1 MKNRAVVAK
10 GLLVAA
16 LLVIVGVWAARRADA
31 IIIINS
37 RGVDTGMFGITAAQT
52 ARVHVLNASGFA
64 ADDPPCIVEV
74 RFFDAAG
81 ALLNSRQIK
90 IVPGRAEFVDHTD
103 PTLRSGERKH
113 IRAVVVQALL
123 PEFDQPA
130 PVCIATAEVFENRTG
145 QAGIIIVNSH
155 PVR

>member
-1 MKNRAVVAK
+1 MKNRAVVVK
-10 GLLVAA
+10 GVLVAV
-16 LLVIVGVWAARRADA
+16 LLVIAGVWAARRADA
-31 IIIINS
+31 IIIVNS

-64 ADDPPCIVEV
+64 ADDPPCIAEV
-74 RFFDAAG
+74 RFFDSGG

-90 IVPGRAEFVDHTD
+90 LVPGRADFVDHAD
-103 PTLRSGERKH
+103 PALRTGERKH

-123 PEFDQPA
+123 PEFDQPT
-130 PVCIATAEVFENRTG
+130 PVCIATAEVFDTRTG